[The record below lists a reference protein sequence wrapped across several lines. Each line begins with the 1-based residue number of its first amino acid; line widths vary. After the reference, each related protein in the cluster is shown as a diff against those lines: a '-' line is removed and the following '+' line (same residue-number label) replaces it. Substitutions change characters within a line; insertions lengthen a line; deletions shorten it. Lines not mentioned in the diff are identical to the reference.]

1 MFQCIDAAKIRGK
14 LIENEFVFV
23 TLITSKSEYEEHL
36 RSLFENGFNEKNCS
50 FVFFDNRKE
59 NANDPFESFNRVLNF
74 IHAQYVVFVH
84 QDTRFIFDGFK
95 DLKCKLEELSDL
107 DPNWAVAG
115 NAGGNYDLQKK
126 FIRITDPA
134 NKNLKTASL
143 PNRVHS
149 LDENLL
155 ILRKSSLVAF
165 SNDLHGFHFYGTDL
179 CQQAESRGYS
189 CYVIDFHLEHLSSG
203 NKDKLFDKARTRF
216 IEKYQSKL
224 QTRFIRMTTGRIC
237 LSGSLLLSKL
247 FNNKHTLFIL
257 RKTKLNHFFSKK

>member
-1 MFQCIDAAKIRGK
+1 MQA
-14 LIENEFVFV
+14 E
-23 TLITSKSEYEEHL
+23 IT
-36 RSLFENGFNEKNCS
+36 
-50 FVFFDNRKE
+50 
-59 NANDPFESFNRVLNF
+59 
-74 IHAQYVVFVH
+74 
-84 QDTRFIFDGFK
+84 TFK
-95 DLKCKLEELSDL
+95 
-107 DPNWAVAG
+107 
-115 NAGGNYDLQKK
+115 KK

-143 PNRVHS
+143 PHRVHS

-203 NKDKLFDKARTRF
+203 NKGKLFNQAKTRF

-237 LSGSLLLSKL
+237 LSGSLVLSKL
-247 FNNKHTLFIL
+247 FNNKHILFML